1 MPICPLCQLQ
11 FKCFVWITETTLTS
25 SDLDP
30 DGRFIPSNVTEEQD
44 ENTISSIS
52 QQGNLSEKFEMV
64 DPPRVP
70 IIFVLGGPGSGK
82 ITHCDRLVQE
92 RPGTV
97 HINMTDLIQQHIV
110 GNGMS
115 ENNGEL
121 CIFKEI
127 ETIF

>member
-1 MPICPLCQLQ
+1 MMGN
-11 FKCFVWITETTLTS
+11 FYSKITETALTS

-30 DGRFIPSNVTEEQD
+30 DGRFIPSSATEEQD
-44 ENTISSIS
+44 ENGLASMGS
-52 QQGNLSEKFEMV
+52 QGNHNHSNEKLEMA

-115 ENNGEL
+115 ENNMDGE
-121 CIFKEI
+121 IDI
-127 ETIF
+127 

>member
-1 MPICPLCQLQ
+1 MA
-11 FKCFVWITETTLTS
+11 
-25 SDLDP
+25 
-30 DGRFIPSNVTEEQD
+30 
-44 ENTISSIS
+44 
-52 QQGNLSEKFEMV
+52 

-110 GNGMS
+110 GNGMN
-115 ENNGEL
+115 ENDNGEL
-121 CIFKEI
+121 CIFWKAFVLDKICWRKQDHASI
-127 ETIF
+127 E

>member
-1 MPICPLCQLQ
+1 M
-11 FKCFVWITETTLTS
+11 FVVSFAEPTLTT

-30 DGRFIPSNVTEEQD
+30 DGRFIPSNIGEEPD
-44 ENTISSIS
+44 ENGLGSIG
-52 QQGNLSEKFEMV
+52 QGGHSEKFETA

-70 IIFVLGGPGSGK
+70 IVFVLGGPGSGK

-115 ENNGEL
+115 ENSNGEL
-121 CIFKEI
+121 LFNPHLI
-127 ETIF
+127 

>member
-1 MPICPLCQLQ
+1 MS
-11 FKCFVWITETTLTS
+11 ITETTLTS

-30 DGRFIPSNVTEEQD
+30 DGRFVPSNGAEEQD
-44 ENTISSIS
+44 ENVLASIS
-52 QQGNLSEKFEMV
+52 QGSHSEKLDMA
-64 DPPRVP
+64 DTPRVP

-115 ENNGEL
+115 ESTNGEL
-121 CIFKEI
+121 RN
-127 ETIF
+127 